1 MELRDV
7 HLSQLLMAS
16 EFARLDL
23 TPETSIPKHSKLIFD
38 QKSTIFFF
46 FLNNTF
52 NKNNLKISIIKK
64 KIDKVV

>member
-1 MELRDV
+1 
-7 HLSQLLMAS
+7 
-16 EFARLDL
+16 L

-52 NKNNLKISIIKK
+52 NKNNIKISIIKK